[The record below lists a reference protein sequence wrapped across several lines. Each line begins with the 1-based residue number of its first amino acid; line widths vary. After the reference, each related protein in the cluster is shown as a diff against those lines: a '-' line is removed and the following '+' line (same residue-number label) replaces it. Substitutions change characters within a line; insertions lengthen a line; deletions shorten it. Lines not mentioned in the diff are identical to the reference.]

1 MKKVRNLVTASALM
15 VAMGITSFTVFAAA
29 KYDSPKEAVSGITGL
44 SIEEVD
50 ALRIEEGQTYGEIAE
65 AQGVLEAFKEELLEQ
80 KKEVLERRV
89 AEERITQEKADEI
102 LARMAE
108 QSLNCE
114 GRENAQ
120 GMMFQGEGLAFG
132 EGKGLKNGEG
142 AGLQNGEGYGE
153 KRGTG
158 LQNGEGA
165 GNGPLDGT
173 GHGMNKGQGRNR

>member
-29 KYDSPKEAVSGITGL
+29 KYDSPKEAVSAITGL

-50 ALRIEEGQTYGEIAE
+50 ALRTEEGQTYGEIAE
-65 AQGVLEAFKEELLEQ
+65 AEGVLEAFKEELLEQ

-89 AEERITQEKADEI
+89 AEERITQEKANEI
-102 LARMAE
+102 LARMEE
-108 QSLNCE
+108 QSLHCT
-114 GRENAQ
+114 GRGNAQ
-120 GMMFQGEGLAFG
+120 GMMFKGEGLAFG
-132 EGKGLKNGEG
+132 EGNGLK
-142 AGLQNGEGYGE
+142 NGEGYGE
-153 KRGTG
+153 KSGNG
-158 LQNGEGA
+158 LRNGEGA